1 MNDEEREISVQDLLR
16 VVWENLKLLIL
27 GPLLV
32 GLIAWSAARFAP
44 QNFTSYAIL
53 LLPEVVR
60 LPTPFQTA
68 TVMVSPSILMVSPS
82 ILDPVIAELKLT
94 NGRSIQVTRKD
105 IANNIKVYVKDG
117 LVLLDVTAHAP
128 MQAQA
133 IANAVIDTWLKSTF
147 PAEQERADLEKRLSY
162 AEKSLNAVTQL
173 INQLSNESAANLN
186 KPLSRGE
193 VGSSFPGLGELQI
206 RFLGEVL
213 NISRQMRGLTREVV
227 KQAPTLPTEPESPKS
242 GLIAILAAVF
252 AGVILL
258 AWVLGRHVWRKSTPV
273 PLL

>member
-258 AWVLGRHVWRKSTPV
+258 AWVLGRHVWRKSKPV